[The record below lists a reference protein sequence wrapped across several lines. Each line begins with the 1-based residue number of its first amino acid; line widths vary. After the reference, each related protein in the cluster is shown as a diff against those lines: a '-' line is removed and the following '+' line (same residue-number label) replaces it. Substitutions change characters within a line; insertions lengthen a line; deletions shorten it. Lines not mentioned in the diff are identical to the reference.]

1 MLASLVLTPD
11 EVTTLDACS
20 HHAKYRRHRRR
31 AQAVLGHHRGQSL
44 NQLAVFFA
52 VRYATVHGW
61 LKAWREQG
69 LASLCEGGRAGRPP
83 KLPPAAK
90 KVSAWLGPAIHQ
102 LRGRVPHLRRAFGIK
117 LKWSS

>member
-20 HHAKYRRHRRR
+20 HHAKYPRHRRR

-52 VRYATVHGW
+52 VRYATVH
-61 LKAWREQG
+61 
-69 LASLCEGGRAGRPP
+69 S
-83 KLPPAAK
+83 
-90 KVSAWLGPAIHQ
+90 
-102 LRGRVPHLRRAFGIK
+102 
-117 LKWSS
+117 

>member
-20 HHAKYRRHRRR
+20 HHAKHPRHRHRHRRR

-69 LASLCEGGRAGRPP
+69 LAGLCEGVRAGRPP

-90 KVSAWLGPAIHQ
+90 K
-102 LRGRVPHLRRAFGIK
+102 K
-117 LKWSS
+117 